1 MRLIYLYLESY
12 CRYNYV
18 ACSHEISYMC
28 LSCKGQ
34 KLIKLYVNDVLIRYA
49 TILKNAYNEALD
61 FISKRVLSLVIRSHP
76 LMCTS
81 VSLGILLG

>member
-1 MRLIYLYLESY
+1 MF
-12 CRYNYV
+12 
-18 ACSHEISYMC
+18 
-28 LSCKGQ
+28 
-34 KLIKLYVNDVLIRYA
+34 LIRYA